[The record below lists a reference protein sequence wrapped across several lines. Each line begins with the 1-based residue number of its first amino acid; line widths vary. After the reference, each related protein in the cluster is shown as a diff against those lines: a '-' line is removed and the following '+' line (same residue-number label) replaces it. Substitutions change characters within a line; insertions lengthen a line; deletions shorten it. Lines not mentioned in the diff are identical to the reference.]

1 MKTSKRQETDFMKR
15 RAIKLNQNL
24 KRAKAIE
31 HKNKQRIL
39 AVNPKLDEG
48 SGIYFLTREDEE
60 SADYF
65 PTLST

>member
-1 MKTSKRQETDFMKR
+1 MKTSKRRETDFMKR
-15 RAIKLNQNL
+15 RTIKLNQNL

-31 HKNKQRIL
+31 HKNKQRL
-39 AVNPKLDEG
+39 LTANPNLDEG

>member
-1 MKTSKRQETDFMKR
+1 M
-15 RAIKLNQNL
+15 IKLNQNL

-31 HKNKQRIL
+31 QKNKQRLL
-39 AVNPKLDEG
+39 AVNPNLDEG